1 MKSTNETMMQYF
13 EWYLP
18 NNCSLWK
25 NIIKTA
31 PQLKKMGITS
41 VWLPPCFKSAGGIDD
56 TGYGVYDLYD
66 LGEFNQKGNIRTKYG
81 TKDEYIAAIR
91 SLQVE
96 NIKVLAD
103 IVLNHRMGADEKQ
116 DIIAYKI
123 DPDDRT
129 KTLGDYRTISAWT
142 KYNFEGRNNTYSD
155 FKLDW
160 SHFTAIDYDDIAKE
174 NGIFRFYG
182 KHFSNEVDKERG
194 NYDYLM
200 GCDVDFNNIDVVDD
214 LNQWGKWFLS
224 QTNVDGFRLDAAK
237 YLYAQ
242 GEYNTDLNLLQENL
256 DFWKEITDGW
266 RDAKDD
272 LYIVAEVWSGFSS
285 VAPYYSNF
293 DANFNFDLADAIV
306 SVVRRERDLSGFG
319 LMKNLT
325 RMHESFEKYAGDR
338 GYSDAIFLT
347 NHDQDRVM
355 SVLNNDM
362 DLMKLAADIYL
373 MLPGNPYIYYGEEI
387 GMLGRKPDEDI
398 RFPLKWGND
407 YETEWRKDTLNMD
420 LDSIEVQLEDKDSLL
435 NHYKSLIAV
444 RNSSDALSSGEM
456 VALSMSKSLVIGQ
469 IRYTETEAV
478 FILHNISERDCEVGF
493 STDDENLIYST
504 KTGYTLKAD
513 SVIIPSKGTMLFS
526 IPVEEVSLYEELEI
540 EIG

>member
-1 MKSTNETMMQYF
+1 
-13 EWYLP
+13 
-18 NNCSLWK
+18 
-25 NIIKTA
+25 
-31 PQLKKMGITS
+31 
-41 VWLPPCFKSAGGIDD
+41 
-56 TGYGVYDLYD
+56 
-66 LGEFNQKGNIRTKYG
+66 
-81 TKDEYIAAIR
+81 
-91 SLQVE
+91 
-96 NIKVLAD
+96 
-103 IVLNHRMGADEKQ
+103 
-116 DIIAYKI
+116 
-123 DPDDRT
+123 
-129 KTLGDYRTISAWT
+129 
-142 KYNFEGRNNTYSD
+142 
-155 FKLDW
+155 
-160 SHFTAIDYDDIAKE
+160 
-174 NGIFRFYG
+174 
-182 KHFSNEVDKERG
+182 
-194 NYDYLM
+194 
-200 GCDVDFNNIDVVDD
+200 
-214 LNQWGKWFLS
+214 
-224 QTNVDGFRLDAAK
+224 
-237 YLYAQ
+237 
-242 GEYNTDLNLLQENL
+242 
-256 DFWKEITDGW
+256 
-266 RDAKDD
+266 
-272 LYIVAEVWSGFSS
+272 
-285 VAPYYSNF
+285 
-293 DANFNFDLADAIV
+293 
-306 SVVRRERDLSGFG
+306 
-319 LMKNLT
+319 MKNLT

-407 YETEWRKDTLNMD
+407 YETEWCKDTLNMD
-420 LDSIEVQLEDKDSLL
+420 LDSIKVQLEDKDSLL

-504 KTGYTLKAD
+504 KTGYTLKSD

>member
-214 LNQWGKWFLS
+214 LNQLGKWFLS
-224 QTNVDGFRLDAAK
+224 QTNVDGFRLDAIKHIRSSFYKKWLADMKSFSNKDLFTVGEYFSVNIDSLINYLDYNDQVDTLFDVPLHDHFKIASESGGHYDMSKIFEDTLVDRRPSKAVTFVDNHDTEPGQSLESWVQEWFKPLAYSMIMFREKGTPCIFYGDYYGIPEKNIEPMKALLDVFLLARK
-237 YLYAQ
+237 YLAYGYQKDYIDNENIIGWTREGDYYHQDSGMAVLISDGPGGSKQ
-242 GEYNTDLNLLQENL
+242 MNVGPNLANSILYDCTGNV
-256 DFWKEITDGW
+256 KETVYVDKEGNGIFYVNGG
-266 RDAKDD
+266 
-272 LYIVAEVWSGFSS
+272 S
-285 VAPYYSNF
+285 
-293 DANFNFDLADAIV
+293 V
-306 SVVRRERDLSGFG
+306 SVWIKKDN
-319 LMKNLT
+319 MYNL
-325 RMHESFEKYAGDR
+325 
-338 GYSDAIFLT
+338 
-347 NHDQDRVM
+347 
-355 SVLNNDM
+355 
-362 DLMKLAADIYL
+362 
-373 MLPGNPYIYYGEEI
+373 
-387 GMLGRKPDEDI
+387 
-398 RFPLKWGND
+398 
-407 YETEWRKDTLNMD
+407 
-420 LDSIEVQLEDKDSLL
+420 
-435 NHYKSLIAV
+435 
-444 RNSSDALSSGEM
+444 
-456 VALSMSKSLVIGQ
+456 
-469 IRYTETEAV
+469 
-478 FILHNISERDCEVGF
+478 
-493 STDDENLIYST
+493 
-504 KTGYTLKAD
+504 
-513 SVIIPSKGTMLFS
+513 
-526 IPVEEVSLYEELEI
+526 
-540 EIG
+540 